1 MNMTLIKVEILH
13 NTLYKR
19 VRERS
24 AKRNFYLA
32 FSHLFFFFV
41 LVVLCDCFKAGT
53 DALIC
58 MKGRQRNYLRH
69 FVADNGYGTPTRTRP
84 VSISHHSL
92 CA

>member
-19 VRERS
+19 MRERS
-24 AKRNFYLA
+24 AKRNFYSA
-32 FSHLFFFFV
+32 FSHLFFFV
-41 LVVLCDCFKAGT
+41 LVILCGCFKAGT

-58 MKGRQRNYLRH
+58 MKGRRRNYLRH